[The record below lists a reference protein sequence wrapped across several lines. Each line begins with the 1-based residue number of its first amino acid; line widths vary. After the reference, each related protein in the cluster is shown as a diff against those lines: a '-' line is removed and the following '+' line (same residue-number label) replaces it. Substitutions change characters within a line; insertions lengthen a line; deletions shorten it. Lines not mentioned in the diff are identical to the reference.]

1 MHIVLI
7 DIGKKAQT
15 VIDTEYD
22 IGDIV
27 TLKDNTTHVKTSRYR
42 PSICDDI
49 EAEGKYRFEH
59 YWPVEVSIKYV
70 ITDIS
75 VSAASGVLTYSLYYS
90 NNGLIFPSGGCCVSI
105 HEIEGKV
112 SSDDY
117 ETDPVVEK
125 WREEVKNNLSTM
137 PEAKEVKEDPM
148 YYFISDPNPENK
160 STGNRTLRKSDWRLK
175 QKDWVVMWSGG
186 DAVRKP
192 YILDR
197 DWVVNHA
204 FDAKSSNEHT
214 EFMLI
219 SEKDIEKYIRERCM
233 SKPLF

>member
-1 MHIVLI
+1 MHIALI
-7 DIGKKAQT
+7 DTNKKAQT

-27 TLKDNTTHVKTSRYR
+27 TLKDNTVHVKTSRYR
-42 PSICDDI
+42 PPICDEI
-49 EAEGKYRFEH
+49 EADGKYRFEH

-105 HEIEGKV
+105 YEIEGKV

-137 PEAKEVKEDPM
+137 SEAKEVKEDPM

-160 STGNRTLRKSDWRLK
+160 GTGNRTLRKSDWRLK

-186 DAVRKP
+186 DSVRKP

-204 FDAKSSNEHT
+204 FDAKSSNNRT

-219 SEKDIEKYIRERCM
+219 SEKDIEKYIREHCM
-233 SKPLF
+233 STPLF

>member
-1 MHIVLI
+1 MYITLI
-7 DIGKKAQT
+7 DTNKKAQT

-22 IGDIV
+22 IGDII
-27 TLKDNTTHVKTSRYR
+27 TLNDTAHVRTSKYR
-42 PSICDDI
+42 PLICDEI
-49 EAEGKYRFEH
+49 ENESKCRFEN
-59 YWPVEVSIKYV
+59 YWPVEVLIRYV

-90 NNGLIFPSGGCCVSI
+90 NNGLIFPYGGCCVSI
-105 HEIEGKV
+105 HEIEEKV

-117 ETDPVVEK
+117 ELDPAVEK
-125 WREEVKNNLSTM
+125 WKEEVKNNLSTM
-137 PEAKEVKEDPM
+137 SKAKEVKEDPM

-160 STGNRTLRKSDWRLK
+160 GTGNRTLRKSDWRLK
-175 QKDWVVMWSGG
+175 QKDWVVMWSNG

>member
-27 TLKDNTTHVKTSRYR
+27 TLKDNTMHVKTSRYR
-42 PSICDDI
+42 PQICDEI
-49 EAEGKYRFEH
+49 EADGKYRFEH

-75 VSAASGVLTYSLYYS
+75 ISAASSVLTYSLYYS

-137 PEAKEVKEDPM
+137 SEAKEVKEDPM

-160 STGNRTLRKSDWRLK
+160 STGNRTLRKSDWHLK

-204 FDAKSSNEHT
+204 FDAKSSNDHT

-219 SEKDIEKYIRERCM
+219 SEKDIEKYIREHCM